1 MKNIVEVL
9 DVSKQYTNG
18 TKALKGVTFNLTNGI
33 VGLIGANGAGKST
46 LMKIL
51 VTLVKPT
58 AGKVNIYGRDVV
70 DEKKTLRG
78 EIGYLPQDLTLYEKL
93 TVEESLRYFS
103 ALKNL
108 QDDNQVIELMEKL
121 NLEDY
126 RGKKI
131 GELSG
136 GTKRRVGV
144 AQALLG
150 YPSILVL
157 DEPTVGLDP
166 EERVRLHEILEH
178 YASDDR
184 LIILSTH
191 LIEDISKLC
200 KNIVVLKQGQ
210 LIYAGS
216 VEAKLKEIKDK
227 VKIVNIQ
234 EIIRRECKSNVCIL
248 EEYSDENGKRLK
260 VIDNF
265 GNLAGKMVEPTLED
279 VYLYMMGGKHEKY
292 M

>member
-108 QDDNQVIELMEKL
+108 QDDNQVIELM
-121 NLEDY
+121 
-126 RGKKI
+126 
-131 GELSG
+131 
-136 GTKRRVGV
+136 
-144 AQALLG
+144 
-150 YPSILVL
+150 
-157 DEPTVGLDP
+157 
-166 EERVRLHEILEH
+166 
-178 YASDDR
+178 
-184 LIILSTH
+184 
-191 LIEDISKLC
+191 
-200 KNIVVLKQGQ
+200 KN
-210 LIYAGS
+210 
-216 VEAKLKEIKDK
+216 
-227 VKIVNIQ
+227 
-234 EIIRRECKSNVCIL
+234 
-248 EEYSDENGKRLK
+248 
-260 VIDNF
+260 
-265 GNLAGKMVEPTLED
+265 
-279 VYLYMMGGKHEKY
+279 
-292 M
+292 

>member
-1 MKNIVEVL
+1 MKSVVEVL
-9 DVSKQYTNG
+9 DVTKRYTNG
-18 TKALKGVTFNLTNGI
+18 TEALKGITFNLTNGI
-33 VGLIGANGAGKST
+33 TGLIGANGAGKST

-51 VTLVKPT
+51 VTLAKPT
-58 AGKVNIYGRDVV
+58 FGEVNINGRDVV
-70 DEKKTLRG
+70 DEKKIIRG
-78 EIGYLPQDLTLYEKL
+78 EIGYLPQDLKLYDKL
-93 TVEESLRYFS
+93 TVEESLQYFS
-103 ALKNL
+103 ALKNI
-108 QDDNQVIELMEKL
+108 QDDSQVIELMEKL
-121 NLEDY
+121 NLIKY
-126 RGKKI
+126 RKKKI

-150 YPSILVL
+150 YPDILVL

-178 YASDDR
+178 YASNDR

-191 LIEDISKLC
+191 LIEDIAKLC

-216 VEAKLKEIKDK
+216 VETKLKEIKDK
-227 VKIVNIQ
+227 VKIINVQENIG
-234 EIIRRECKSNVCIL
+234 RECENTACIL
-248 EEYSDENGKRLK
+248 EEYSNENGKCLK
-260 VIDNF
+260 VIDLV
-265 GNLAGKMVEPTLED
+265 GNLTGKIVEPSLED
-279 VYLYMMGGKHEKY
+279 VYLYMMGGKNEKY

>member
-9 DVSKQYTNG
+9 NVTKQYANG

-33 VGLIGANGAGKST
+33 IGLIGANGAGKST
-46 LMKIL
+46 LIKIL

-58 AGKVNIYGRDVV
+58 TGKVNINGKDVV
-70 DEKKTLRG
+70 DGKKIIRG
-78 EIGYLPQDLTLYEKL
+78 EIGYLPQDLKLYEKL
-93 TVEESLRYFS
+93 TVEESLQYFS
-103 ALKNL
+103 ALKNI
-108 QDDNQVIELMEKL
+108 QDGNQVIELMEKL

-126 RGKKI
+126 REKKI
-131 GELSG
+131 DELSG

-166 EERVRLHEILEH
+166 EERVRLHEILEQ
-178 YASDDR
+178 YASEDK

-200 KNIVVLKQGQ
+200 RNIVVLKQGQ

-216 VEAKLKEIKDK
+216 VETKLKEIKDK
-227 VKIVNIQ
+227 VKIINIQ
-234 EIIRRECKSNVCIL
+234 ENIGIEFKNNACIL
-248 EEYSDENGKRLK
+248 EEYSNENGKCLK
-260 VIDNF
+260 VIDNL
-265 GNLAGKMVEPTLED
+265 GNLTGKIVEPTLED
-279 VYLYMMGGKHEKY
+279 TYLYMMGGKNEKY